1 MAQESEKFKT
11 KTYISYDHI
20 SGKHGYIRK
29 GTLKEEYDNY
39 LEGFDDGNGNNKI
52 TGEPLLTYD
61 EWLNPDN
68 S

>member
-11 KTYISYDHI
+11 KTYISYDRI

-39 LEGFDDGNGNNKI
+39 LEGFDNGKGI
-52 TGEPLLTYD
+52 CTVTGKPLKTFD